1 MAFDQPLE
9 ADRVDDL
16 NLFTTLIRAPVVGAL
31 FWFLGGE
38 EAKQKNEEEK
48 RFREQLFLGDSSES
62 TTPVD
67 HVPADSLSSS
77 HSFVDNCRK
86 SSMKKAAPSMAES
99 DVSHD
104 DYVVE
109 RCQESLDRMNLQE
122 CPNHTLKRKKE
133 LSWSEHL
140 VEYAGEVRLRI
151 VIVRYVWLSVQVIAF
166 VLVRALGCCCFV
178 ARSGL
183 ALECDE
189 RLRLMS
195 VLFGG
200 SAVSIQA
207 EIRPFSRPTLLGCPS
222 ETQPRPMVARWLQ
235 RISRRQWNVAV
246 VSSLNGPVCLFAL
259 WVFVLPNLC
268 PASELL
274 CGWGEFSVVGRA
286 LRRAVD
292 THGITRHPLRPVT
305 TSGNGWKNRSAITQ
319 FFSMLGEKHRPVSP
333 ITLRTQLARS
343 CCCVKGCSDPQR
355 TCSEAAAPVCLGV
368 RN

>member
-207 EIRPFSRPTLLGCPS
+207 EIRPFFEAHSTRLSVRDSAPS
-222 ETQPRPMVARWLQ
+222 HGREVVATN
-235 RISRRQWNVAV
+235 IAKAME
-246 VSSLNGPVCLFAL
+246 C
-259 WVFVLPNLC
+259 
-268 PASELL
+268 
-274 CGWGEFSVVGRA
+274 
-286 LRRAVD
+286 
-292 THGITRHPLRPVT
+292 
-305 TSGNGWKNRSAITQ
+305 
-319 FFSMLGEKHRPVSP
+319 
-333 ITLRTQLARS
+333 RS
-343 CCCVKGCSDPQR
+343 CVVVEWPRMSFRSLGFRPAEFVSRKR
-355 TCSEAAAPVCLGV
+355 APLWLGGIFRRRSGV
-368 RN
+368 APRG